1 VQALSKIK
9 WERTVDELVLSERDG
24 ALHILTLNRPDR
36 HNAMDD
42 AMSALFQQRLGEAL
56 EEAESSAILI
66 RATGK
71 SFCSGRDTNVLG
83 HRARDESDFH
93 FVRRHQEGRLRMQE
107 STKPIIAALKGGAI
121 GGGCELALAADI
133 RVCDTT
139 LKLAL
144 PEILYGVLPDTGGT
158 QMMTAL
164 IGPSRTKYMVMTG
177 RAIDAATALEWGAVD
192 FVVAPEELDDRAL
205 EIARDIAA
213 KPPINLAMAK
223 EMVNL
228 MHGPTIRIGTR
239 AELYA
244 QSYLFKTEDYQEA
257 RAAHREKRAPS
268 YKGK

>member
-1 VQALSKIK
+1 MS
-9 WERTVDELVLSERDG
+9 DLVLSERDG
-24 ALHILTLNRPDR
+24 ALRILTLNRPDR

-42 AMSALFQQRLGEAL
+42 AMSALFRQRLDEAL
-56 EEAESSAILI
+56 EETESSAILI
-66 RATGK
+66 RAAGR

-107 STKPIIAALKGGAI
+107 SAKPIVAALKGGAI

-133 RVCDTT
+133 RISDTT
-139 LKLAL
+139 LKMAL
-144 PEILYGVLPDTGGT
+144 PEIVYGVLPDTGGT

-164 IGPSRTKYMVMTG
+164 IGPSRAKYMVMTG
-177 RAIDAATALEWGAVD
+177 KPIDAATALEWGAVD
-192 FVVAPEELDDRAL
+192 FVVPPDELDAKAL

-228 MHGPTIRIGTR
+228 MHGPTIRTGTR

-257 RAAHREKRAPS
+257 RAAYREKRAPN
-268 YKGK
+268 YRGK

>member
-1 VQALSKIK
+1 MSDLVQ
-9 WERTVDELVLSERDG
+9 SEREG
-24 ALHILTLNRPDR
+24 ALRILTLNRPDR

-42 AMSALFQQRLGEAL
+42 AMSALFRQRLDEAL
-56 EEAESSAILI
+56 DEPESSAILI
-66 RATGK
+66 RAAGK

-107 STKPIIAALKGGAI
+107 STKPIVAALKGGAI

-133 RVCDTT
+133 RISDTT
-139 LKLAL
+139 LKMAL
-144 PEILYGVLPDTGGT
+144 PEIVYGVLPDTGGT

-164 IGPSRTKYMVMTG
+164 IGPSRAKYMVMTG
-177 RAIDAATALEWGAVD
+177 KPIDAATALEWGAVD
-192 FVVAPEELDDRAL
+192 FVVPPEELDARAL
-205 EIARDIAA
+205 EIAREIAA

-228 MHGPTIRIGTR
+228 MHGPTIRTGTR

-257 RAAHREKRAPS
+257 RSARREKRAPN

>member
-1 VQALSKIK
+1 MADQI
-9 WERTVDELVLSERDG
+9 LSEREG
-24 ALHILTLNRPDR
+24 SLRIITLNRPER

-42 AMSALFQQRLGEAL
+42 DMSALFQTLLGEAL
-56 EEAESSAILI
+56 GEVDSSAILI
-66 RATGK
+66 CATGK
-71 SFCSGRDTNVLG
+71 SFCSGRDTAVLG
-83 HRARDESDFH
+83 QRARDESDFH

-133 RVCDTT
+133 RISDTS
-139 LKLAL
+139 LKMAL

-177 RAIDAATALEWGAVD
+177 QRIDAATALEWGAVD
-192 FVVAPEELDDRAL
+192 FVVEPGDLDARAL

-223 EMVNL
+223 EMINL
-228 MHGPTIRIGTR
+228 MHGATIRTGTR

-244 QSYLFKTEDYQEA
+244 QSYLFKTEDYHEA
-257 RAAHREKRAPS
+257 RAAIREKRAPH

>member
-1 VQALSKIK
+1 MP
-9 WERTVDELVLSERDG
+9 DLVLTEREG
-24 ALHILTLNRPDR
+24 ALRILTLNRPDR

-42 AMSALFQQRLGEAL
+42 DMSALFQRLLGDAL
-56 EEAESSAILI
+56 EETDSSAILI
-66 RATGK
+66 RAAGK

-107 STKPIIAALKGGAI
+107 SIKPIIAALKGGVI

-133 RVCDTT
+133 RVSDTT
-139 LKLAL
+139 LKMAL

-177 RAIDAATALEWGAVD
+177 RRIDAATALEWGAVD
-192 FVVAPEELDDRAL
+192 FVVAPEELDAKAL
-205 EIARDIAA
+205 EVARDIAA

-228 MHGPTIRIGTR
+228 MHGPTIRTGTR

>member
-1 VQALSKIK
+1 MS
-9 WERTVDELVLSERDG
+9 ELILSERQG
-24 ALHILTLNRPDR
+24 ALRIITLNRPDR

-42 AMSALFQQRLGEAL
+42 GMSALFQQRIGEAL
-56 EEAESSAILI
+56 DETESSAILI

-121 GGGCELALAADI
+121 GGGCELALAADM
-133 RVCDTT
+133 RVSDTT
-139 LKLAL
+139 LKMAL

-158 QMMTAL
+158 QMMTSL

-177 RAIDAATALEWGAVD
+177 QRIDAATALEWGAVD
-192 FVVAPEELDDRAL
+192 FVVEPDALDARAL
-205 EIARDIAA
+205 EIAHDIAA
-213 KPPINLAMAK
+213 KPPINLALAK
-223 EMVNL
+223 EMINL
-228 MHGPTIRIGTR
+228 MHGATIRTGTR

-257 RAAHREKRAPS
+257 RAAIREKRAPN